1 MKHCNDSKVFI
12 DYANDMVDIEEN
24 IDEYNINKKWKKLIM
39 VDDMIPDMLSNENL
53 QPKLTELYI
62 RARKLNIS
70 LAFVTHS

>member
-12 DYANDMVDIEEN
+12 DYSNDTVDIEEN

-39 VDDMIPDMLSNENL
+39 VDDMIPDILSNEKL

>member
-1 MKHCNDSKVFI
+1 
-12 DYANDMVDIEEN
+12 MVDIEEN

-70 LAFVTHS
+70 LAFITHS

>member
-1 MKHCNDSKVFI
+1 
-12 DYANDMVDIEEN
+12 MVDIEEN

-39 VDDMIPDMLSNENL
+39 VDDMIPDILSNENL

>member
-1 MKHCNDSKVFI
+1 
-12 DYANDMVDIEEN
+12 MVDIEEN

>member
-1 MKHCNDSKVFI
+1 MKHCNDSKVFT
-12 DYANDMVDIEEN
+12 DYSNDMVDIEEN

-39 VDDMIPDMLSNENL
+39 VDDMIPDMLSNEKL

>member
-1 MKHCNDSKVFI
+1 
-12 DYANDMVDIEEN
+12 MVDIEEN

-62 RARKLNIS
+62 RARKLNIF

>member
-1 MKHCNDSKVFI
+1 
-12 DYANDMVDIEEN
+12 MVDIEEN

-39 VDDMIPDMLSNENL
+39 VDDMIPDMLSNEKL
-53 QPKLTELYI
+53 QSKLTELYI

>member
-1 MKHCNDSKVFI
+1 
-12 DYANDMVDIEEN
+12 MVDIEEN

-53 QPKLTELYI
+53 QPKLTELYT